1 MTKKE
6 IESMCETLV
15 LPIIEENGF
24 ELVDVEYVKEGAN
37 YYLRV
42 YADKEGGITI
52 DDCVLISRALNPKLD
67 DYEKEFKDPYILEVS
82 SPGLLRPL
90 KKDKDFARNLGKMIE
105 IKLFKPLEGRKE
117 KEFEAELSAYND
129 KTITVILDDDEETD
143 IDRSNLALVR
153 LAFEF

>member
-6 IESMCETLV
+6 IEAICEKLV
-15 LPIIEENGF
+15 TPIIEDRGC
-24 ELVDVEYVKEGAN
+24 ELVDVEYVKEGSN

-52 DDCVLISRALNPKLD
+52 DDCVDISRTLNPLLD
-67 DYEKEFKDPYILEVS
+67 QYEKEFKDPYILEVS

-90 KKDKDFARNLGKMIE
+90 KKDKDFARNLGKMVE
-105 IKLFKPLEGRKE
+105 IKLFRPLDDSKV
-117 KEFEAELSAYND
+117 KEFEAELVEYDD
-129 KTITVILDDDEETD
+129 KTITVVGENDETTVIE
-143 IDRSNLALVR
+143 RNNLALIR

>member
-6 IESMCETLV
+6 IETTCENLV
-15 LPIIEENGF
+15 LPIIEERGF

-52 DDCVLISRALNPKLD
+52 NDCADVSRALNPLLD
-67 DYEKEFKDPYILEVS
+67 AYDKEFKDPYILEVS

-105 IKLFKPLEGRKE
+105 IKLFKPLENTKV
-117 KEFEAELSAYND
+117 KEFEAELKEYNE
-129 KTITVILDDDEETD
+129 KTITVLLEDDEETV

>member
-6 IESMCETLV
+6 IEATCEELV
-15 LPIIEENGF
+15 LPIIEERGF
-24 ELVDVEYVKEGAN
+24 ELVDVEYVKEGSN

-52 DDCVLISRALNPKLD
+52 NDCVDVSRALNPKLD
-67 DYEKEFKDPYILEVS
+67 VYDKEFKDPYILEVS

-90 KKDKDFARNLGKMIE
+90 KKDKDFARNLGKMVE
-105 IKLFKPLEGRKE
+105 IKLFKPLENSKV
-117 KEFEAELSAYND
+117 KEFEAELKEYD
-129 KTITVILDDDEETD
+129 EKTITVLTEEEEEAV

>member
-6 IESMCETLV
+6 IEAICEKLV
-15 LPIIEENGF
+15 TPIIEERGF
-24 ELVDVEYVKEGAN
+24 ELVDVEYVKEGSN

-52 DDCVLISRALNPKLD
+52 DDCVDISRTLNPLLD
-67 DYEKEFKDPYILEVS
+67 QYEKEFKDPYILEVS

-90 KKDKDFARNLGKMIE
+90 KKDKDFARNLGKMVE
-105 IKLFKPLEGRKE
+105 IKLFRPLDDSKV
-117 KEFEAELSAYND
+117 KEFEAELVEYDD
-129 KTITVILDDDEETD
+129 KTITVVGENDETTVIE
-143 IDRSNLALVR
+143 RNNLALIR